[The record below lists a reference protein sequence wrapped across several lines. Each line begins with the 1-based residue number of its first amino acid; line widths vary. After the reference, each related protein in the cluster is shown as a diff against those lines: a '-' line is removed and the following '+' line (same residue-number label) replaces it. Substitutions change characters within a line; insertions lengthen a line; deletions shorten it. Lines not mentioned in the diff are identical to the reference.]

1 LTPTPILPEGTPR
14 ATFHF
19 MALHI
24 DIDSGVPVP
33 AKDDLAG
40 HRDLIRNA
48 AAAANAARLLAEHG
62 LDIEPGDE
70 DKQAAAAIV
79 TAYAN
84 DPLGTSLTATP
95 SRIGKMPPAAVML
108 TAQILKDFGHEV
120 VEDALKVRH
129 LVMNKLVQ
137 ETANPDPRIRIRAL
151 ELLGK
156 ITDVGLFTERSE
168 VTVTHQT
175 TEDLRAKLRD
185 KLTRLKNVT
194 PKDDILDAEEVD
206 DA

>member
-1 LTPTPILPEGTPR
+1 
-14 ATFHF
+14 

-40 HRDLIRNA
+40 HQDLLRNA
-48 AAAANAARLLAEHG
+48 KAAANAARLLAEHG
-62 LDIEPGDE
+62 LDLEIDE
-70 DKQAAAAIV
+70 EGQAAAAGLA
-79 TAYAN
+79 TAYAR
-84 DPLGTSLTATP
+84 DPTKASKVATP
-95 SRIGKMPPAAVML
+95 SQLGTMPPAAVML
-108 TAQILKDFGHEV
+108 TAQILNDFGHEIV
-120 VEDALKVRH
+120 KDAIKVRH

-137 ETANPDPRIRIRAL
+137 ETENPDPRIRIRAL

-168 VTVTHQT
+168 VTVTHRT
-175 TEDLRAKLRD
+175 TDDLKESLRQKLM
-185 KLTRLKNVT
+185 RLKDVT
-194 PKDDILDAEEVD
+194 PSDGVEDAEIVK

>member
-1 LTPTPILPEGTPR
+1 
-14 ATFHF
+14 
-19 MALHI
+19 MALHL

-40 HRDLIRNA
+40 HKDLIRNA
-48 AAAANAARLLAEHG
+48 TAAANAARLLAEHG
-62 LDIEPGDE
+62 LEVELTQD
-70 DKQAAAAIV
+70 DKQAAAALT

-84 DPLGTSLTATP
+84 DPISTSAAATP
-95 SRIGKMPPAAVML
+95 ARLGAMPPAAVLL
-108 TAQILKDFGHEV
+108 TAEILKTFGHEIV
-120 VEDALKVRH
+120 KDSIQVRH

-137 ETANPDPRIRIRAL
+137 ETENPDPRIRIRAL

-175 TEDLRAKLRD
+175 ADDLRARLREKLA
-185 KLTRLKNVT
+185 KLKDVT
-194 PKDDILDAEEVD
+194 PKGDDIIDAEASDE
-206 DA
+206 

>member
-1 LTPTPILPEGTPR
+1 ML
-14 ATFHF
+14 HV

-24 DIDSGVPVP
+24 DIESGVPVP

-40 HRDLIRNA
+40 HKDLIRNA

-62 LDIEPGDE
+62 LDTEPGEE
-70 DKQAAAAIV
+70 DKQAAAGLT
-79 TAYAN
+79 TAYAR
-84 DPLGTSLTATP
+84 DPLGTSLAATP

-108 TAQILKDFGHEV
+108 TAEILKNFGHEV

-137 ETANPDPRIRIRAL
+137 ETENPDPRIRIRAL

-175 TEDLRAKLRD
+175 TDDLRESLRQ

-194 PKDDILDAEEVD
+194 PKDDILDAEELG

>member
-1 LTPTPILPEGTPR
+1 
-14 ATFHF
+14 
-19 MALHI
+19 MALHL

-40 HRDLIRNA
+40 QKDLIRNA
-48 AAAANAARLLAEHG
+48 SAAANAARLLAEHG
-62 LDIEPGDE
+62 LELDPTPE
-70 DKQAAAAIV
+70 DKKMAASLATSYAADPISVSAAA
-79 TAYAN
+79 
-84 DPLGTSLTATP
+84 TP
-95 SRIGKMPPAAVML
+95 ARIGAMPPAAVLL
-108 TAQILKDFGHEV
+108 TAEILRDFGHEIV
-120 VEDALKVRH
+120 KDSVQVRH

-137 ETANPDPRIRIRAL
+137 ETDNPDPRIRIRAL

-175 TEDLRAKLRD
+175 TDDLRAKLRE
-185 KLTRLKNVT
+185 KLSRLRDVT
-194 PKDDILDAEEVD
+194 PPPAGDDIIDAEPS

>member
-1 LTPTPILPEGTPR
+1 
-14 ATFHF
+14 
-19 MALHI
+19 MALHL

-40 HRDLIRNA
+40 QKDLIRNA
-48 AAAANAARLLAEHG
+48 KAAANAARLLAEHG
-62 LDIEPGDE
+62 LDLNPTPE
-70 DKQAAAAIV
+70 DKKLAASLA

-84 DPLGTSLTATP
+84 DPISTSSAATP
-95 SRIGKMPPAAVML
+95 ARIGAMPPAAVLL
-108 TAQILKDFGHEV
+108 TAEILGQFGHEIV
-120 VEDALKVRH
+120 KDAVQVRH

-137 ETANPDPRIRIRAL
+137 ETENPDPRIRIRAL

-175 TEDLRAKLRD
+175 ADDLRARLRD
-185 KLTRLKNVT
+185 KLTKMKNVT
-194 PKDDILDAEEVD
+194 PPRDDIIDAEVS